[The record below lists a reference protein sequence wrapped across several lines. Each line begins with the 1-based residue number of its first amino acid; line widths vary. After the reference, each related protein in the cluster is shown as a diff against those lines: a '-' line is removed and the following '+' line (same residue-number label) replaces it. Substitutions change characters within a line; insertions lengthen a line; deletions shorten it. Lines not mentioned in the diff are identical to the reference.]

1 MNVTGR
7 LFALTLV
14 CGALSGCTLP
24 RGAALQSEVLKAES
38 SEAAGFAVYPVSR
51 DLLPRIASWPATGGF
66 EARKWP
72 KHSRGAVDPII
83 AAGDQVV
90 ITVWESDE
98 NALLAPPSQK
108 ETVLQTMTVSGAG
121 DIFMPYI
128 GKIRIAGMS
137 PGHAR
142 DTLQERLSALIP
154 SVQVQ
159 LASTPGPKN
168 TVSLIGGVRNAG
180 SFPMQTRDLTVMQL
194 ISMGGGVPES
204 IKNPQVR
211 LVRANSYYAI
221 SLDRLYAEPDLDT
234 TLRGGD
240 KVFVEEDKRFFLAL
254 GAAGNENQIPFNNE
268 QMTALD
274 AVTLAGGLSDAR
286 ADPKGVLILRQFAP
300 EDVAPPG
307 GNGPEDTRVIF
318 TLDLTT
324 ADGLFSAGRFQ
335 IMPRDLVLATES
347 PVSSTRTIL
356 GLLAASAGIA
366 VDADKL

>member
-159 LASTPGPKN
+159 LA
-168 TVSLIGGVRNAG
+168 SLIGGVRNAG

>member
-1 MNVTGR
+1 MKTPGR
-7 LFALTLV
+7 ILLAMLFASILV
-14 CGALSGCTLP
+14 GCSLP
-24 RGAALQSEVLKAES
+24 RGAALQKEVLKAES
-38 SEAAGFAVYPVSR
+38 AESPGFVVYQVGR
-51 DLLPRIASWPATGGF
+51 DLLPKLASWPATGGF

-72 KHSRGAVDPII
+72 KHTPGALDPII
-83 AAGDQVV
+83 APGDQVV
-90 ITVWESDE
+90 VTVWESDE

-108 ETVLQTMTVSGAG
+108 ETVLQTMTVSGSG
-121 DIFMPYI
+121 EIFMPYI
-128 GKIRIAGMS
+128 GKVRIAGMS

-142 DTLQERLSALIP
+142 DALQEKLSALIP

-159 LASTPGPKN
+159 LSSTPGPKN

-180 SFPMQTRDLTVMQL
+180 SFPMMTRDLTVMQL
-194 ISMGGGVPES
+194 ISMGGGVPET
-204 IKNPQVR
+204 IENPQVR
-211 LVRANSYYAI
+211 LVRGNSYYAI
-221 SLDRLYAEPDLDT
+221 SLDRLYSEPDLDT

-254 GAAGNENQIPFNNE
+254 GAAGKESQIPFNNE

-274 AVTLAGGLSDAR
+274 AVTLAGGLSDTR

-300 EDVAPPG
+300 EDVVPVG
-307 GNGPEDTRVIF
+307 GAGPEDTRVIF

-366 VDADKL
+366 VNADKL

>member
-1 MNVTGR
+1 MNLPGR
-7 LFALTLV
+7 LIIVALLLTGLSA
-14 CGALSGCTLP
+14 CGLP
-24 RGAALQSEVLKAES
+24 RGAAIQKEVLRADN
-38 SEAAGFAVYPVSR
+38 SENPGFVVYPVSR
-51 DLLPRIASWPATGGF
+51 DLLPTIASWPATGGF

-72 KHSRGAVDPII
+72 KHTAGSADQII
-83 AAGDQVV
+83 AAGDTVV

-108 ETVLQTMTVSGAG
+108 ETVLQTMTVSSSG
-121 DIFMPYI
+121 DVFVPYV
-128 GKIRIAGMS
+128 GKVRIAGMS

-142 DTLQERLSALIP
+142 DKVQEQLSALIP

-159 LASTPGPKN
+159 LTATPGPKN
-168 TVSLIGGVRNAG
+168 SVSLVGGVRNPG
-180 SFPMQTRDLTVMQL
+180 SFPMQTRDVTVLQL
-194 ISMGGGVPES
+194 LSMGGGVPET
-204 IKNPQVR
+204 IENPQVR
-211 LVRANSYYAI
+211 LVRGKDYYAL

-254 GAAGNENQIPFNNE
+254 GAAGKESQIPFNNE

-274 AVTLAGGLSDAR
+274 AVTLAGGLTDTR
-286 ADPKGVLILRQFAP
+286 ADPKGVLVLREFAA
-300 EDVAPPG
+300 EDVVATGAAGPG
-307 GNGPEDTRVIF
+307 NTRVIF

-347 PVSSTRTIL
+347 ANSTTQTFL
-356 GLLAASAGIA
+356 GMLATSARFA